1 VLAEIGRKHNVQVTD
16 QELAQAMQAEAMR
29 YRGQEQQIFDLLR
42 NNPNA
47 QAQLRAPIYEDKV
60 VDLLFGLAKVADKP
74 VTKDELMAEDEMP
87 EGYGE

>member
-1 VLAEIGRKHNVQVTD
+1 MR
-16 QELAQAMQAEAMR
+16 AEAMR

-60 VDLLFGLAKVADKP
+60 VDLIFGLAKITDKP
-74 VTKDELMAEDEMP
+74 VSKDELMAEDDMP
-87 EGYGE
+87 EGYGAA